1 MIGMGMYEILV
12 ILGLLGGGVG
22 GLPMQPLEAPRD
34 TVWQATSQVLPGAH
48 VALHGNLEHAWD
60 QMEGLLGEVTGL
72 RLVKNSPS
80 ALQGLAMARGAIA
93 QAAGQG
99 QAEVGLDFRKDLG
112 SVTVSLR
119 SDGPERVQVLVRARG
134 NFGSDRLATTMAGIT
149 GETEVYKGVTLYAV
163 PERDFPAHVL
173 CLKDETT
180 ALFGPTE
187 VVKRL
192 LDGEVLA
199 ETDKTWDALAAA
211 LRRRGARALLWGRA
225 MTDRPGAFLYLAP
238 PAWLVD
244 EAFKERELRYA
255 AAALQGLRSM
265 THVSVFGRGT
275 LTFDATSEMTGALA
289 AHACHAARHLN
300 AATDA
305 LVDAA
310 LHIALAAGPLL
321 PAEEV
326 GAEVVAALTDEAGL
340 REALDWFR
348 RRMLAGGGG
357 VRTPPGTHRVEFDVD
372 SPMGLTS
379 LLMPLTG
386 SMGWFLLAA
395 GDKDEMPMPA
405 AALAADPKPDAD
417 RDRAT
422 KGKAAQEPM
431 RKDPG
436 IVISPSPMGGGA
448 AEAAPPLNDAGIPA
462 AVPAD
467 AKEPNRRDLDPGG

>member
-34 TVWQATSQVLPGAH
+34 TVWEATAHLLPGAH

-60 QMEGLLGEVTGL
+60 QMEGLLEEVAGL

-80 ALQGLAMARGAIA
+80 ALQGLAMARAAIVRGA
-93 QAAGQG
+93 AAG

-112 SVTVSLR
+112 SVTISVR
-119 SDGPERVQVLVRARG
+119 SDGPEQVQVLVRARG
-134 NFGSDRLATTMAGIT
+134 NFGSDRLAAALGSIS
-149 GETEVYKGVTLYAV
+149 GETEVYKGVTLHGI
-163 PERDFPAHVL
+163 PERDLPAHVI
-173 CLKDETT
+173 CLADETT
-180 ALFGPTE
+180 ALLGPVA

-192 LDGEVLA
+192 LDG
-199 ETDKTWDALAAA
+199 DALAEADPSRDILGAA
-211 LRRRGARALLWGRA
+211 LRRRGVRALLWGGA
-225 MTDRPGAFLYLAP
+225 LVDRPGAFLYLAP
-238 PAWLVD
+238 PPWLVD
-244 EAFKERELRYA
+244 TAFKERELRHA

-275 LTFDATSEMTGALA
+275 LTFDATSEMTGAVA
-289 AHACHAARHLN
+289 AHACYAASRLN
-300 AATDA
+300 AATDP

-326 GAEVVAALTDEAGL
+326 GAEVVAALTDAAGL
-340 REALDWFR
+340 REAVDWFR
-348 RRMLAGGGG
+348 RRMLTGGGG
-357 VRTPPGTHRVEFDVD
+357 VRTEPGTHRVEFDVD

-386 SMGWFLLAA
+386 SLGWLLAT
-395 GDKDEMPMPA
+395 GRDETPMPA
-405 AALAADPKPDAD
+405 AAVAPAPKPGME

-422 KGKAAQEPM
+422 EGKAAQEPM

-436 IVISPSPMGGGA
+436 IVISPAPPDEGA
-448 AEAAPPLNDAGIPA
+448 AEAEPPLNGSGIPT
-462 AVPAD
+462 AVPAG